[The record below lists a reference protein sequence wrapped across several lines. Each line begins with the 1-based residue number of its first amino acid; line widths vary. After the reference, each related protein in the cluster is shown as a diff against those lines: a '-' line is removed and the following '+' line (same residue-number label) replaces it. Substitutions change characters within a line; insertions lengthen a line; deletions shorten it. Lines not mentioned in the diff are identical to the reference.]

1 MHNLYSLFTL
11 FSTARLSEIKW
22 TDPRLESI
30 FVSHDPDYQ
39 IIYKLLGSAMLSE
52 IYEDA
57 NIMIYLQV
65 ACIIMKRSGA
75 IIDGLKILCSKLD
88 KLSVVWNLLIFLFWP
103 RTKGA
108 PKLYFVGCVWVGS
121 VLAPGDICLW
131 GGEGGGHQSTR
142 PILAFEQCCT
152 CNNTTSAFSPLVLTA
167 ILLSSQP

>member
-1 MHNLYSLFTL
+1 ML
-11 FSTARLSEIKW
+11 FSTARLSEIKS

-88 KLSVVWNLLIFLFWP
+88 KLSVV
-103 RTKGA
+103 
-108 PKLYFVGCVWVGS
+108 
-121 VLAPGDICLW
+121 
-131 GGEGGGHQSTR
+131 
-142 PILAFEQCCT
+142 
-152 CNNTTSAFSPLVLTA
+152 
-167 ILLSSQP
+167 